1 MKMRTAAAV
10 VLSLLISLLFCG
22 CELFTV
28 DTAELLNTP
37 KLSGDISPI
46 AEAIAA
52 SAGGEYTLKYP
63 SKGNYRSAV
72 VQNDINSDG
81 LLEAFAFYSITENET
96 ATMVLDVI
104 CNKDGKWS
112 SAAQQK
118 IVAGGVDKIE
128 FCDLDND
135 GIEEILVGWEIYGAS
150 EMQLAVYS
158 FKDGKIT
165 QRMLQKYS
173 HFVCCD
179 LEDDGKNEVFLIMLN
194 SAEQINTASVYEL
207 TDSGVNE
214 LYSCELDPTVRIVNE
229 PVVSHLSSGRP
240 AVYIDEVKGV
250 GAVTEVLFIEKNR
263 LVNPLLNLESR
274 ETLATLRSVSLS
286 VQDINGDDII
296 EIPVQE
302 NVPSVTKSEVNEK
315 LYLTNWCSY
324 NGETLTSQMTTMV
337 NINDGYYYI
346 ISSKRA
352 GQIAIYKDTDSH
364 VREIYKYDN
373 ETSST
378 GELLIFFKTVKK
390 SDWDIGKYKDGGFIE
405 ITHDDVSS
413 HICRISDTAAE
424 EGLTIEEVRR
434 NFKLLE

>member
-1 MKMRTAAAV
+1 MKLKTAGAV
-10 VLSLLISLLFCG
+10 VLALIIGFLFCG

-37 KLSGDISPI
+37 GLSGDISPI
-46 AEAIAA
+46 AEAISA

-96 ATMVLDVI
+96 ATMVIDVI

-135 GIEEILVGWEIYGAS
+135 GIEEILVGWEIYGTS

-179 LEDDGKNEVFLIMLN
+179 LDEDGKNEILLIMSN

-207 TDSGVNE
+207 IDNGVNQ
-214 LYSCELDPTVRIVNE
+214 LYACELDPTARIVNE

-263 LVNPLLNLESR
+263 LVNPLLNQESR
-274 ETLATLRSVSLS
+274 ETLATLRSVYLT
-286 VQDINGDDII
+286 VQDINGDGIT
-296 EIPVQE
+296 EIPVQK
-302 NVPSVTKSEVNEK
+302 NVPSVAKSDVNEK
-315 LYLTNWCSY
+315 LYLTDWCSY
-324 NGETLTSQMTTMV
+324 NGEALTSQMTAMI
-337 NINDGYYYI
+337 NLNDGYYYV

-352 GQIAIYKDTDSH
+352 GQIAIYKDTDTH

-373 ETSST
+373 ETSKV
-378 GELLIFFKTVKK
+378 GDMLISFKTVKK
-390 SDWDIGKYKDGGFIE
+390 SDWDNGKYKSIGYTE

-413 HICRISDTAAE
+413 YICKISETAKAE
-424 EGLTIEEVRR
+424 ELTIEEVRR

>member
-1 MKMRTAAAV
+1 
-10 VLSLLISLLFCG
+10 
-22 CELFTV
+22 
-28 DTAELLNTP
+28 
-37 KLSGDISPI
+37 
-46 AEAIAA
+46 
-52 SAGGEYTLKYP
+52 
-63 SKGNYRSAV
+63 
-72 VQNDINSDG
+72 
-81 LLEAFAFYSITENET
+81 
-96 ATMVLDVI
+96 
-104 CNKDGKWS
+104 
-112 SAAQQK
+112 
-118 IVAGGVDKIE
+118 
-128 FCDLDND
+128 
-135 GIEEILVGWEIYGAS
+135 
-150 EMQLAVYS
+150 MQLAVYS

-194 SAEQINTASVYEL
+194 SADQINTASVYEL

-250 GAVTEVLFIEKNR
+250 GAVTEVLFIEKNC

-286 VQDINGDDII
+286 VRDINGDDII

-324 NGETLTSQMTTMV
+324 NGETLTSQMTTMI

-378 GELLIFFKTVKK
+378 GELLISFKTVKK
-390 SDWDIGKYKDGGFIE
+390 SDWDIGKYKDGGFIQ

>member
-1 MKMRTAAAV
+1 MKLKTAAAV
-10 VLSLLISLLFCG
+10 VLSLLICFLFCG

-46 AEAIAA
+46 ADAIAA
-52 SAGGEYTLKYP
+52 SAGGDYTLKYP
-63 SKGNYRSAV
+63 SKGSYRSAV
-72 VQNDINSDG
+72 VQNDINGDG

-96 ATMVLDVI
+96 TTMVMNVI
-104 CNKDGKWS
+104 CNKDGKWT

-135 GIEEILVGWEIYGAS
+135 GIEEILVGWEIYGTS

-158 FKDGKIT
+158 FKNNTIA
-165 QRMLQKYS
+165 QRMLQQYN

-179 LEDDGKNEVFLIMLN
+179 LDEDGTNEVFLIMSN
-194 SAEQINTASVYEL
+194 SAAQINTASVYAL
-207 TDSGVNE
+207 TESGVSE
-214 LYSCELDPTVRIVNE
+214 LYSCELDPTVRFVNE
-229 PVVSHLSSGRP
+229 PTVSHLSSGKP

-274 ETLATLRSVSLS
+274 ETLATLRSSFINS
-286 VQDINGDDII
+286 QDINGDGII

-302 NVPSVTKSEVNEK
+302 NVPSIMKSSVNEK

-324 NGETLTSQMTTMV
+324 NGETLTAQLTTMI

-352 GQIAIYKDTDSH
+352 GQIAIYKDAEAH
-364 VREIYKYDN
+364 IREIYKYDT
-373 ETSST
+373 ETSAT
-378 GELLIFFKTVKK
+378 GNQLICFKTVKK
-390 SDWDIGKYKDGGFIE
+390 SDWDAGKYKDEGFTE
-405 ITHDDVSS
+405 ITHDSVSS
-413 HICRISDTAAE
+413 HLCKISETASS

>member
-1 MKMRTAAAV
+1 MKLKTAAAV
-10 VLSLLISLLFCG
+10 VLSLLIGSLFCG

-37 KLSGDISPI
+37 RLSGDISPI
-46 AEAIAA
+46 AEAISA

-63 SKGNYRSAV
+63 SRGNYRSAV

-96 ATMVLDVI
+96 ATMVINVI

-135 GIEEILVGWEIYGAS
+135 GIEEILVGWEIYGTS

-179 LEDDGKNEVFLIMLN
+179 LEEDGKNEIFLIMSN

-207 TDSGVNE
+207 TDSGVNQ
-214 LYSCELDPTVRIVNE
+214 LYACELDPTVRIVNE

-250 GAVTEVLFIEKNR
+250 GAVTEVLFVEKNR
-263 LVNPLLNLESR
+263 LVNPLLNLEAR
-274 ETLATLRSVSLS
+274 ETLATLRSVYLT
-286 VQDINGDDII
+286 VQDINGDGIT

-302 NVPSVTKSEVNEK
+302 NVPSVAKSDVNEK

-324 NGETLTSQMTTMV
+324 NGETLTSQMTAMI
-337 NINDGYYYI
+337 NLNDGYYYV

-352 GQIAIYKDTDSH
+352 GQIAIYKDTDTF

-373 ETSST
+373 ETST
-378 GELLIFFKTVKK
+378 VGDMLISFKTVKK
-390 SDWDIGKYKDGGFIE
+390 SDWDNGKYKDGGFTE
-405 ITHDDVSS
+405 ITHDGVSS
-413 HICRISDTAAE
+413 YICKISETAKA